1 MNVSFEKVDN
11 VNGLITIQ
19 VEKADYADNVEKG
32 LKDLRKKA
40 NMPGFR
46 QGQVPVG
53 LLRKR
58 FGVEVKAEQVD
69 KLLREKLYAYIREDK
84 HKVLGEPL
92 PNEEKT
98 PQVDFETQDDFTFV
112 FDVALAPEFDGKLTA
127 NDEVDYY
134 HIEVTDEQVNNQV
147 ESYAGRHGEY
157 KKVNEYQP
165 RDMVKGL
172 LAELD
177 AEGNTKEGGVQ
188 VEGAVMLPDYM
199 KNDAEKEKF
208 ANAKVNDVLVF
219 NPSAAYN
226 GNETEL
232 ASLLRLK
239 KEEVGDKTGDF
250 SFQIEEIT
258 RYEPAAIDQKL
269 FDQVLGEGKV
279 DSEEAFRAHIKEQLA
294 FQYATDSQFKF
305 MLDLRKH
312 LTERVGK
319 LEYPEAMLKRIMR
332 LNNPDKDDKF
342 VDDNFERS
350 LEELTWQLIKEQLTE
365 QFEVKLAQEDVLEAA
380 KTMTKMQFAQYGM
393 MEVPEDVLNNY
404 AQEMLKKKEQ
414 TEHLITQAIE
424 HKIAA
429 AAKELVKLNEKSVT
443 LEEFNKLFSEKE

>member
-11 VNGLITIQ
+11 LNGLVTIQ
-19 VEKADYADNVEKG
+19 VEKADYAEKVENG
-32 LKDLRKKA
+32 LKDIRKKA

-58 FGVEVKAEQVD
+58 FGTEVKAEQVD
-69 KLLREKLYAYIREDK
+69 KLLREQLYTYIREAEY
-84 HKVLGEPL
+84 KVLGEPL

-98 PQVDFETQDDFTFV
+98 PQVDFEKEDDFTFV
-112 FDVALAPEFDGKLTA
+112 FDVALAPEFDAKLTA
-127 NDEVDYY
+127 NDEIDYY
-134 HIEVTDEQVNNQV
+134 HIEVNDEMVDKQV
-147 ESYAGRHGEY
+147 ESYAGRSGEY
-157 KKVNEYQP
+157 KKVDEYQP

-199 KNDAEKEKF
+199 KNDAEKAKF
-208 ANAKVNDVLVF
+208 AGAKVNDVLVF
-219 NPSAAYN
+219 NPSAAYD

-239 KEEVGDKTGDF
+239 KEEVGDKTSDF

-258 RYEPAAIDQKL
+258 RYEPAAVDQKL
-269 FDQVLGEGKV
+269 FDQVFGEGKV
-279 DSEEAFRAHIKEQLA
+279 DSEEGFRARIKDLLA
-294 FQYATDSQFKF
+294 GQFDTDSEFKF

-312 LTERVGK
+312 LMERVGK

-332 LNNPDKDDKF
+332 LNNPDKDEKF

-365 QFEVKLAQEDVLEAA
+365 QFEVKLTQEDVLEAA
-380 KTMTKMQFAQYGM
+380 KTVTKMQFAQYGM

-414 TEHLITQAIE
+414 TENLITRAIE
-424 HKIAA
+424 QKIAV
-429 AAKELVKLNEKSVT
+429 AAKGLVKLNEKHVT
-443 LEEFNKLFSEKE
+443 LDEFNKMFSEK